1 MSILRMLVCVGALLA
16 ATAGHAQSA
25 TDDYPNRPIKVIVP
39 FAPGGVT
46 DTIARIWAQRMSQG
60 LGQQLYVENHGGA
73 GGNLGMALAA
83 RQPADGY
90 TLLVAASSFAINP
103 VLYARPPYDPFK
115 DFAPVTLIADTPNIV
130 VVHPSVPAKSIG
142 ELIALVRASPGKF
155 SYAMSGVG
163 TPNHLEAELLK
174 LAFKLDLVTVPFAG
188 GGPAIQSTV
197 AGHTPIGFVAMTSV
211 PALVESGQLRAL
223 AVSGTRRSSV
233 LPDVPTMA
241 EAGIAGQEANTFT
254 ALLVPAGTPK
264 SIIDRLHAE
273 TVRVLAMPEM
283 RQQLAKLGAEP
294 AGTTPDEFG
303 ARLKDEIA
311 LWGKVIEDARIEK
324 Q

>member
-1 MSILRMLVCVGALLA
+1 G
-16 ATAGHAQSA
+16 
-25 TDDYPNRPIKVIVP
+25 
-39 FAPGGVT
+39 
-46 DTIARIWAQRMSQG
+46 
-60 LGQQLYVENHGGA
+60 
-73 GGNLGMALAA
+73 
-83 RQPADGY
+83 QPAEGY

-155 SYAMSGVG
+155 SYGMSGVG

-303 ARLKDEIA
+303 ARLK
-311 LWGKVIEDARIEK
+311 
-324 Q
+324 